1 MSFVIIEI
9 LQPRDD
15 DRDNKNGEL
24 TIKITDSWCDNG
36 LKRWGGGG
44 SNEGDGKTNGTQ
56 ISARQFCRCCSVSL
70 VWKYTNKS
78 EIGIIDPWNRAWW
91 MAHQLDGGMIG

>member
-24 TIKITDSWCDNG
+24 TIKITDS
-36 LKRWGGGG
+36 
-44 SNEGDGKTNGTQ
+44 
-56 ISARQFCRCCSVSL
+56 
-70 VWKYTNKS
+70 
-78 EIGIIDPWNRAWW
+78 
-91 MAHQLDGGMIG
+91 

>member
-44 SNEGDGKTNGTQ
+44 DQMEAMGKQMGHK
-56 ISARQFCRCCSVSL
+56 SAQDSFAAVVVL
-70 VWKYTNKS
+70 VWCENIPIKAK
-78 EIGIIDPWNRAWW
+78 
-91 MAHQLDGGMIG
+91 